1 MLFDVNLTKLS
12 EYFTQNN
19 FNLVLYISKNIIYM
33 HTDADTHLYNTYS
46 AKIVAVTERGSFTPI
61 TDF

>member
-19 FNLVLYISKNIIYM
+19 FNLVISKNIIYM

-46 AKIVAVTERGSFTPI
+46 AKIVAVTELY
-61 TDF
+61 